1 MRSLLGKSCHEDS
14 WPFLFIFFYIVI
26 SCYAKSGKSREIMA
40 VQTKTAKPAIQYVQV
55 TIIALVIVIF
65 FVCLFFDS
73 FLLTEPLQNEDNV
86 LLESGW
92 TVSLDGSIIAE
103 NVTLP
108 YSIKE
113 NVKGKTAVTT
123 RTLPLEYPNHNTC
136 LAIETGMSSFELQ
149 VDGQSLYRF
158 DATGS
163 PWKVPVY
170 GGGFSHFVRLPDWT
184 RGKEIALK
192 MEFSSN
198 NSFAGNIRVPELGS
212 KASVLLEQLKE
223 WPSLVFGYSFILLG
237 LICFLVSLSFK
248 KGKERDNLFYF
259 GWIEIT
265 LGSWV
270 FTQSCSKLFIVRN
283 PALPMNFSIAA
294 LSLLPFFLSKFVCI
308 SYTVGPSEKK
318 LCKLS
323 LLFPLAYVAGGILQF
338 LGLVQYTDMLI
349 YAGLAL
355 GLYLFVFFIVA
366 FIDYCKG
373 NKALGSLLL
382 AVLVLIISVAAEEV
396 LLFLGILL
404 RNAVI
409 LHLGMALSGSILF
422 WHSALIIKEGS
433 LSKFK
438 EQMLLEIAYTDSLTG
453 LSNRSAYEKRIQTI
467 MDNKTK
473 PEVIGV
479 LLMDINNLKEVNDT
493 LGHLE
498 GDRILKDFSR
508 KIERMT
514 PVKSEIY
521 RIGGD
526 EFVCLIAKT
535 TEEQLQKIANEIENT
550 TFADTYSVA
559 VGYSIFIPKKKEKF
573 SKIIHRADSSMYI
586 CKNRMKKA
594 STIACVHR

>member
-1 MRSLLGKSCHEDS
+1 MLSVVNFKELVAVPVKKSE
-14 WPFLFIFFYIVI
+14 P
-26 SCYAKSGKSREIMA
+26 AK
-40 VQTKTAKPAIQYVQV
+40 QYVQA
-55 TIIALVIVIF
+55 IIISLVIIVFSI
-65 FVCLFFDS
+65 CLLFDS
-73 FLLTEPLQNEDNV
+73 FLQTEPLQNEKNV
-86 LLESGW
+86 VIDSGW
-92 TVSLDGSIIAE
+92 TISVDGNIVAE

-113 NVKGKTAVTT
+113 NVKGKTSVAT
-123 RTLPLEYPNHNTC
+123 RILPMEYPNNNTC
-136 LAIETGMSSFELQ
+136 LAIETGMSSLELL

-184 RGKEIALK
+184 RGKEITLK

-212 KASVLLEQLKE
+212 KASVLLEQQKE

-237 LICFLVSLSFK
+237 LICFLVSLGFK

-270 FTQSCSKLFIVRN
+270 FTQSCSKIFIMRN

-294 LSLLPFFLSKFVCI
+294 LFLLPFFLSKFVCI

-323 LLFPLAYVAGGILQF
+323 LLFPLGYVVGGVLQIA
-338 LGLVQYTDMLI
+338 GLVQYTDMLI

-355 GLYLFVFFIVA
+355 ALYLFAFFIVS

-373 NKALGSLLL
+373 NKALGSFLL
-382 AVLVLIISVAAEEV
+382 AILILIISVAAEEV

-409 LHLGMALSGSILF
+409 LHLGMALSGAILF

-467 MDNKTK
+467 MDTKTK

-508 KIERMT
+508 KIERLT
-514 PVKSEIY
+514 PSKSEIY

-550 TFADTYSVA
+550 TFANSYSVA
-559 VGYSIFIPKKKEKF
+559 IGYSIFIPKKKEKF
-573 SKIIHRADSSMYI
+573 SKIIHKADSSMYI

-594 STIACVHR
+594 STIACVQR